1 MPKDRQLAEEENTK
15 SWQTYEKMIRCR
27 FSRNQGNVNQN
38 RLPSVNKLMIKILKS
53 ESCEC
58 WLGYRK
64 TETTHC
70 KSKFILLQL
79 VKQISKGNL
88 AYERLTGIPQKVK

>member
-1 MPKDRQLAEEENTK
+1 
-15 SWQTYEKMIRCR
+15 
-27 FSRNQGNVNQN
+27 
-38 RLPSVNKLMIKILKS
+38 MIKILKS